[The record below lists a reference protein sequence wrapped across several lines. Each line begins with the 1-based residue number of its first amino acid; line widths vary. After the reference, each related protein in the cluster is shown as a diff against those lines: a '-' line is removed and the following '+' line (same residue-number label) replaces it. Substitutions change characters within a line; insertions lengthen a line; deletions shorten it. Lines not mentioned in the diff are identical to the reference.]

1 MEKISIDG
9 RVIPT
14 MNGGHG
20 SGNFGHSGRPGKV
33 GGSGSGKGA
42 AKSSSKTKESATEWM
57 KKNISFPEDVKS
69 SENMDFDEIVARMND
84 GEDFYQFTGLTD
96 SIDREKVFDE
106 LAKRTGLDYDS
117 IYSLWLSGDDRD
129 PAERDKAAFAAGV
142 EYAKSLTQSP
152 RLTELKKSGKG
163 IENDEMRLRDMV
175 SSVWTY
181 GDGKDSK
188 YLTDE
193 SKYTSLSKKEMSKIV
208 DDEWKYLDE
217 HCVTKPAG
225 TDSEGVSYRSIQ
237 YRPSEAKKKK

>member
-42 AKSSSKTKESATEWM
+42 TKSSPKSKESATDWAKE
-57 KKNISFPEDVKS
+57 NLSYPEDLA
-69 SENMDFDEIVARMND
+69 ETNMDFDEIVARMND
-84 GEDFYQFTGLTD
+84 GEDFYGFFGGID
-96 SIDREKVFDE
+96 SVDREKVFDE
-106 LAKRTGLDYDS
+106 TAKRTGLDYDS
-117 IYSLWLSGDDRD
+117 IYSLWLSGGDRD